1 MAAYESIFIIRPDL
15 DEETVAKTCDRIGAL
30 IVDHHG
36 SVVAMEKMGH
46 RHLSYEVKGHNDGY
60 YVVLN
65 YEGEAATTAELE
77 RTYKISDQVI
87 RYIIVKRE
95 TPFKPA
101 LGRESAREA
110 AREEAPEETPGEA
123 SKDAAQVPSE
133 APKDAADAPVEPP
146 KEMADAPVEPPKEIE
161 APGETAAEAKAEA
174 APVKTD
180 ATPEA

>member
-1 MAAYESIFIIRPDL
+1 MAAYESIFILRPDL
-15 DEETVAKTCDRIGAL
+15 DEETVVKTCDRIGAL
-30 IVDHHG
+30 IVDNHG

-65 YEGEAATTAELE
+65 YEGGAAATAELE

-101 LGRESAREA
+101 LGREPVKEA
-110 AREEAPEETPGEA
+110 APEEAPPETPGETP
-123 SKDAAQVPSE
+123 KDAAQVPSAE
-133 APKDAADAPVEPP
+133 APKDAADAPGESQ
-146 KEMADAPVEPPKEIE
+146 KETE
-161 APGETAAEAKAEA
+161 APGEAAAEAKAEA

-180 ATPEA
+180 ATPEV